1 MDFNF
6 TLEGLAMSNCWVIL
20 FEKFFARE
28 AFLMRSHMKGL
39 IHFERDKRTYNSYS
53 EKCAL
58 K

>member
-39 IHFERDKRTYNSYS
+39 KTFESKIEQATARSDTTSPK
-53 EKCAL
+53 
-58 K
+58 